1 MSKALKIVRIHD
13 ELLGTYGDQGNA
25 DVLGYRAK
33 ARNIDAHV
41 IDVSYMDLLPTDGDI
56 YLMGGAEDAA
66 QLLSLEA
73 LERDNNLQLALDR
86 GAVLLAVCA
95 GFQIIGNSFEASGK
109 KVSGLGLLD
118 VDSASRAN
126 IGKKRFVGDIKIKSG
141 VVGCELTGFENHAG
155 YTTLGAGV
163 QPLGSVIVG
172 HGNGDAKY
180 DGAVSG
186 NIFGTY
192 LHGPVLA
199 RNPEFADLLLSR
211 ALGEPLEPFNDPLAT
226 QYAEWRRKVT
236 K

>member
-1 MSKALKIVRIHD
+1 MSKALKIVRIHN

-25 DVLGYRAK
+25 DVLAFRAK
-33 ARNIDAHV
+33 ARNIDAQ
-41 IDVSYMDLLPTDGDI
+41 IADISFLDVLPTDGDI

-73 LERDNNLQLALDR
+73 LQRDNNLQAALDH
-86 GAVLLAVCA
+86 GAVLLAICA

-118 VDSASRAN
+118 VDSASGAN
-126 IGKKRFVGDIKIKSG
+126 IGKKRFVGDTKIKSG

-155 YTTLGAGV
+155 YTTLGSGV
-163 QPLGSVIVG
+163 QPLGVVVVG
-172 HGNGDAKY
+172 HGNGDGKY
-180 DGAVSG
+180 DGAIKG

-199 RNPEFADLLLSR
+199 RNPEFADLLLSM
-211 ALGEPLEPFNDPLAT
+211 AIGEQVSQYDDNLAT
-226 QYAEWRRKVT
+226 KYARMRRDAI
-236 K
+236 